1 MKKSPKTILV
11 TGPAGFIGSNFVA
24 TFKKQFSK
32 TEIVGI
38 DNFST
43 GRKDRLDK
51 SITFYKGSI
60 TDRKFLDKVFKKH
73 KPEYIFH
80 FAAMPRVSVSVEFP
94 VETTENNIVGTVAV
108 LEAAKNHGAQ
118 RVIYSSSSSVYG
130 GADQLP
136 TPETTPINPKSPY
149 ALQKY
154 VGEPYCKIFSSLFGL
169 DTAVLRYF
177 NVFGPGQF
185 GNSPYSTVMAGWLEA
200 LYFPGSKELFLEGDG
215 LQSRDFTYVDNVVQ
229 ANIKAM
235 LCEKRINGEAFNV
248 AGGERTTLLEVRK
261 LIEQYTGKK
270 LSIEMRPTRIG
281 DVRHS
286 HANISKAKKVLDYKP
301 EVDFKTGL
309 KKTIAWFDSRKK

>member
-94 VETTENNIVGTVAV
+94 VETTENNI
-108 LEAAKNHGAQ
+108 
-118 RVIYSSSSSVYG
+118 
-130 GADQLP
+130 D
-136 TPETTPINPKSPY
+136 
-149 ALQKY
+149 
-154 VGEPYCKIFSSLFGL
+154 
-169 DTAVLRYF
+169 
-177 NVFGPGQF
+177 
-185 GNSPYSTVMAGWLEA
+185 
-200 LYFPGSKELFLEGDG
+200 
-215 LQSRDFTYVDNVVQ
+215 
-229 ANIKAM
+229 
-235 LCEKRINGEAFNV
+235 
-248 AGGERTTLLEVRK
+248 
-261 LIEQYTGKK
+261 
-270 LSIEMRPTRIG
+270 
-281 DVRHS
+281 
-286 HANISKAKKVLDYKP
+286 
-301 EVDFKTGL
+301 
-309 KKTIAWFDSRKK
+309 

>member
-1 MKKSPKTILV
+1 MKTPKTILV

-24 TFKKQFSK
+24 TFKKQFPK
-32 TEIVGI
+32 TTIVGI

-43 GRKDRLDK
+43 GRKDQLDK
-51 SITFYKGSI
+51 TIIFYKGSI
-60 TDRKFLDKVFKKH
+60 TNRAFLDKIFRKH
-73 KPEYIFH
+73 KPEYVFH
-80 FAAMPRVSVSVEFP
+80 FAAMPRVSVSVEHP
-94 VETTENNIVGTVAV
+94 VETTENNITGTVCI
-108 LEAAKNHGAQ
+108 LEAAKNHGVT

-136 TPETTPINPKSPY
+136 TPETAPINPKSPY

-154 VGEPYCKIFSSLFGL
+154 VGEPYCKIFSNLFGL
-169 DTAVLRYF
+169 DTVVLRYF

-185 GNSPYSTVMAGWLEA
+185 GDSPYSTVVSGWLEA

-235 LCEKRINGEAFNV
+235 LCEKKLMGEAFNI
-248 AGGERTTLLEVRK
+248 AGGKRTTLLEVRK
-261 LIEQYTGKK
+261 LIEQYTSKT
-270 LSIEMRPTRIG
+270 LPIEKRPARLG

-286 HANISKAKKVLDYKP
+286 HASISKAKKILGYKP

-309 KKTIAWFDSRKK
+309 KKTIAWFETRKK